1 MTSAGAPSAFRS
13 VILPLLVPA
22 IAAGSIFTFSLSLGD
37 YITVKIV
44 GSKTQLIGNLIE
56 RTLRER
62 PACRSPAFHA
72 LADRDHGRL
81 PDRHGPTRRL
91 REPVTSR

>member
-1 MTSAGAPSAFRS
+1 M
-13 VILPLLVPA
+13 PA

-56 RTLRER
+56 RTLLA
-62 PACRSPAFHA
+62 PNVPLAAAFTLWPIVIMVA
-72 LADRDHGRL
+72 YLIVMARL
-81 PDRHGPTRRL
+81 GL